1 MHISAFNIKFTRLN
15 RADLITPKTEFK
27 LYDNEKS
34 IQNSLYTDYRS
45 YIMFFS
51 DSIRGLQAGAPVE
64 FRGIR
69 MGTVVQVPY
78 YT

>member
-1 MHISAFNIKFTRLN
+1 VEMASLSTLFSGGVSFDVPAGWVPGDPIA
-15 RADLITPKTEFK
+15 PKTEFK

-51 DSIRGLQAGAPVE
+51 DSVRGLQAGAPVE

-69 MGTVVQVPY
+69 
-78 YT
+78 